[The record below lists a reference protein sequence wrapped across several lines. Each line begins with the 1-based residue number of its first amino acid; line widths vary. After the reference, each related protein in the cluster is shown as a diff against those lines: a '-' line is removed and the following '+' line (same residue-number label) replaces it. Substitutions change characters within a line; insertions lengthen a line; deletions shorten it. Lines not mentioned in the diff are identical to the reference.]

1 MQNNNF
7 ETKAL
12 QYDMWFEK
20 HCWVYDA
27 ELRAVS
33 SLFEQRGKCC
43 IEIGVG
49 TGRFGKPL
57 GVKIGVDPSVN
68 MGVIAREKGITVV
81 RGIAENL
88 PFKDSVADGVLM
100 VTVIC
105 FVSNIIS
112 AFRESFRILSKGG
125 SILVGMVDR
134 NSKIGKEYTSSR
146 QNVPFYYRANFQS
159 VDDVIVTM
167 KETGFKDFHFRQTIF
182 QDPSKIT
189 DYHIVK
195 EGYGQ
200 GLFVAI
206 RALKK

>member
-1 MQNNNF
+1 MQNNIF

-12 QYDMWFEK
+12 QYDAWFER
-20 HCWVYDA
+20 HSWVYDA

-33 SLFEQRGKCC
+33 SLFEQRARRCM
-43 IEIGVG
+43 EIGVG

-68 MGVIAREKGITVV
+68 MGIIAREKEIAVV
-81 RGIAENL
+81 SRIAENL
-88 PFKDSVADGVLM
+88 PFKASVADGVLM

-105 FVSNIIS
+105 FVTNIIS

-125 SILVGMVDR
+125 SILVGMIDK

-146 QNVPFYYRANFQS
+146 QNVPFYHGARFQS
-159 VDDVIVTM
+159 VNEVIGIM
-167 KETGFKDFHFRQTIF
+167 RRSGFNNFQFRQTIF
-182 QDPSKIT
+182 QDPYKT
-189 DYHIVK
+189 TNFYTVE

-200 GLFVAI
+200 GLFVVIGAW
-206 RALKK
+206 KK